1 MFTLQPFW
9 KALQL
14 KYRNVDL
21 ILMCFVIESTGIGV
35 VALYTTAHTC
45 TLMILLSCHFR
56 KRCPPHQGVVYL
68 RLPKELLDELAI
80 KASRSS
86 VLHEKAAAK
95 DRLPIRDA
103 FSDDELLDRSDSYGD
118 SLDNSDLSDDDT
130 ERGSEGNRTR
140 SLTEGKTVNEKSLE
154 ERDKL
159 LDSYP
164 DNGKVG
170 EEKSFTGNDNDKK
183 EQKEVKRKSKLSPNL
198 SSKLKRMHLARK
210 EKKLKNASSRSRSPS
225 PSPQSQS
232 SHQYPRAPKNTAK
245 DFLLSLVSDQESLS
259 KFKSRVLSKL
269 SNAPPSDKE
278 EDDPAEIRR
287 QERWK
292 NSKIK
297 SVLI

>member
-1 MFTLQPFW
+1 
-9 KALQL
+9 
-14 KYRNVDL
+14 
-21 ILMCFVIESTGIGV
+21 
-35 VALYTTAHTC
+35 
-45 TLMILLSCHFR
+45 MIPSSCPFR

-86 VLHEKAAAK
+86 VLHEKVTVK
-95 DRLPIRDA
+95 DRTPIRDA

-118 SLDNSDLSDDDT
+118 SLDNSDMSDNDT
-130 ERGSEGNRTR
+130 EQGSEGNGTR
-140 SLTEGKTVNEKSLE
+140 SLTEGRTGNKKSLE
-154 ERDKL
+154 ERDKMVY
-159 LDSYP
+159 SCP
-164 DNGKVG
+164 DHENVG
-170 EEKSFTGNDNDKK
+170 EEKSTGVDNDKK

-198 SSKLKRMHLARK
+198 SSRLKRMHLARK

-225 PSPQSQS
+225 PSPQSHSSQQS
-232 SHQYPRAPKNTAK
+232 LRAPKNTAK
-245 DFLLSLVSDQESLS
+245 DFLLSLVSDQEGLS

-269 SNAPPSDKE
+269 SNAPSSDKE

-297 SVLI
+297 SILI